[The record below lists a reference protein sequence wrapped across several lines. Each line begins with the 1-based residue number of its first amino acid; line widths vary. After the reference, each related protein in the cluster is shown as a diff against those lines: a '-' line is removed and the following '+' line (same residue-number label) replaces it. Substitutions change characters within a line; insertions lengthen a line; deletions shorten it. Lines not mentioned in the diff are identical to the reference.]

1 MKKQTLFA
9 ILFLFMML
17 SCEEKRSH
25 DYDNR
30 ILGDWVFEKEN
41 PKIKNR
47 FYSDCGYSFE
57 KNGICY
63 DKPGYYKTLDKN
75 NERQT
80 KFYGTKTK
88 YKVVDDSLFMYNL
101 VSKKW
106 FSVKIDSINT
116 KILKLKFEKDVVLEF
131 SKQNYSVHKKDDFDK
146 IIISKSPCF
155 GSCAIN
161 DLEIHKNGTVLYNGH
176 YYNLKNGFYT
186 SKIQPEE
193 FKKIELDFKKT
204 HYLELKNK
212 YSAKWTDDQE
222 MSITFIKDD
231 KILKTITDYGRQSPK
246 SFRITSEPLT
256 YLYQKLR
263 LKKVED
269 IKDYRKNLYYEFE
282 RGNKSIQLSSSEG
295 FYLSNLLGNA
305 KPSNKSFHSEYI
317 IKYDNDLN
325 VIKIKTDGQYFKI
338 YFKDKS
344 PIVLDLGFNFIER
357 NNLKERLKL
366 KKE

>member
-9 ILFLFMML
+9 ISFLFIML
-17 SCEEKRSH
+17 SCENKKKY
-25 DYDNR
+25 DYENR

-63 DKPGYYKTLDKN
+63 DKPGYYETLEKN

-80 KFYGTKTK
+80 IFYGTKTK
-88 YKVVDDSLFMYNL
+88 YKVIDDSLFMYSL

-116 KILKLKFEKDVVLEF
+116 KFLRLRFEKDVVLEF
-131 SKQNYSVHKKDDFDK
+131 SKQNYSANEKDDFDK

-176 YYNLKNGFYT
+176 DYNLKNGFYT
-186 SKIQPEE
+186 SKIQPEGFE
-193 FKKIELDFKKT
+193 KIETDFKKA
-204 HYLELKNK
+204 HFLELKND
-212 YSAKWTDDQE
+212 YAIETTDLQKV
-222 MSITFIKDD
+222 SITFIKDD
-231 KILKTITDYGRQSPK
+231 KIIKTITDYGRQSPK
-246 SFRITSEPLT
+246 SFRITYEPIA
-256 YLYQKLR
+256 YLYQHLR
-263 LKKVED
+263 LKKIEN

-282 RGNKSIQLSSSEG
+282 RENKSIQLSSSEG

-305 KPSNKSFHSEYI
+305 KPSYKSFHPEYI

-325 VIKIKTDGQYFKI
+325 VTKIETDGQYFKVH
-338 YFKDKS
+338 FKDES
-344 PIVLDLGFNFIER
+344 PIVLDLGFNFIVR